1 MKIEDKV
8 MLVTGAN
15 RGIGRA
21 LVEALAK
28 AGAKKIYATTR
39 DESAFAAL
47 SAIDP
52 MKVVPLRLD
61 VTKPAEVAE
70 VAKRAEDV
78 DVLVNNAG
86 LLASF
91 NVLTSSRADLERD
104 FQTNFYG
111 VLDLTR
117 AALPAL
123 TRSAKAG
130 RQPALVNVLSV
141 VSLASMVGL
150 GGYSAS
156 KAAAMSLTQSLR
168 AELGKQGIDVHAVFP
183 GPVDTDMTKGI
194 EMPKS
199 TPASVAAAIVA
210 GLQRGDIDISPDP
223 MSTDVLAAWKASPKA
238 VEQMFASM

>member
-1 MKIEDKV
+1 MKIQDKV
-8 MLVTGAN
+8 MMVTGAN

-28 AGAKKIYATTR
+28 AGAKKIYATAR
-39 DESAFAAL
+39 DESAFGAL

-52 MKVVPLRLD
+52 KRVVPLRLD
-61 VTKPAEVAE
+61 VTNPAHVEA
-70 VAKRAEDV
+70 AAARAADL

-91 NVLTSSRADLERD
+91 NVLTSSRADLQRD
-104 FQTNFYG
+104 FETNFFG

-123 TRSAKAG
+123 VRAAKEG
-130 RQPALVNVLSV
+130 RAPAVVNVLSV
-141 VSLASMVGL
+141 VSLASMAGL
-150 GGYSAS
+150 GGYAAS

-168 AELGKQGIDVHAVFP
+168 AELAKQGIDVHAVFP

-199 TPASVAAAIVA
+199 TPASVAAAILA
-210 GLQRGDIDISPDP
+210 GLERGDADIGPDP
-223 MSTDVLAAWKASPKA
+223 MSADVLSTWRSSPKA